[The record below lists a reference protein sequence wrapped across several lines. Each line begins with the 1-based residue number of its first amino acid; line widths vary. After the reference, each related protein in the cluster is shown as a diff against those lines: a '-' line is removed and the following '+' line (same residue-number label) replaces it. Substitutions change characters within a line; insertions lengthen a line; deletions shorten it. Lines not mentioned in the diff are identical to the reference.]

1 MPRVPTYDTAQVGQQ
16 PVRAVELRGVAPD
29 NSAIADG
36 LQSFQRGAQIL
47 VNKEREKADTAL
59 LMDADNQLTK
69 WQQKAMYD
77 ENGGVFTRKGK
88 NALDVTNQTLDQFE
102 QTQAEIAKN
111 LTNDQQRS
119 RYAQIVAS
127 RRNSLSNDLN
137 RYEYSERQNYYG
149 EVEKGQLET
158 SMQGAALD
166 YQDPAKVQGY
176 RQKIDAVLA
185 SRAERLGLSPEAA
198 QAERLKTNSGM
209 STAVIQRMLVDDPAK
224 AKGYFDSFKDTMT
237 AEDQIRASSGIDQ
250 GFRRL
255 EAEARQRQVEA
266 RQMQAINR
274 MELSSR
280 VQDASAAYSQG
291 LDFQNPPSRAD
302 FDAAYGKDKAAD
314 AYENFSKVQAIAPAI
329 REFATADPQE
339 RQAILDKFNPTRTA
353 AGSFFGDKAA
363 GMLEQGNIDLNAR
376 PTVKNADGSIS
387 TVRSISANFDGQE
400 VLIPT
405 VSDDGK
411 ILSNEEAIKSYQKTG
426 KHLGK
431 FDNPEDATAY
441 AESLH
446 EQQAKQYGG
455 DGVPTVGKG
464 FKEDSQLY
472 QHLTS
477 VGVGLLKQQQTDPAA
492 YVAKYSPVVQQAFA
506 AAQDAGTPEAYQAY
520 ATATVAEQERLG
532 VIQPQ
537 LLPKAAADQFA
548 AQFNQ
553 QVEGGENAAT
563 LIEQQAQLW
572 GKNFPAVLQ
581 QVGNKLP
588 AEAQVIATNLP
599 KDIAERMASVATI
612 KDADLYSGLQ
622 KGQKDEV
629 GQAVQQAM
637 LPFAESLQGQAGG
650 INTLSTMHKAAV
662 RTATSYV
669 LQGASPKDA
678 AQKVVDGMV
687 NDKYDFF
694 GTYRVPKTLD
704 TNAVSRGAEQ
714 ALRTLK
720 PDELMGLPGLKGVT
734 DEQNATQLYEA
745 LQAGGQWVPTN
756 DESGLALTLN
766 GYRVR
771 GKDGKPVVK
780 SWAELQQKGISAPSK
795 SGAPS
800 MGIYN

>member
-16 PVRAVELRGVAPD
+16 PVRAVELRGIAPD

-59 LMDADNQLTK
+59 LMDADNQLTQ

-88 NALDVTNQTLDQFE
+88 NALDVTNQTLEQFE

-166 YQDPAKVQGY
+166 YQDPAKVQSY

-209 STAVIQRMLVDDPAK
+209 STAVIQRMLVDDPGK

-314 AYENFSKVQAIAPAI
+314 AYENFAKVQAIAPAI

-339 RQAILDKFNPTRTA
+339 RQAILEKFQP
-353 AGSFFGDKAA
+353 
-363 GMLEQGNIDLNAR
+363 
-376 PTVKNADGSIS
+376 
-387 TVRSISANFDGQE
+387 
-400 VLIPT
+400 
-405 VSDDGK
+405 
-411 ILSNEEAIKSYQKTG
+411 
-426 KHLGK
+426 
-431 FDNPEDATAY
+431 
-441 AESLH
+441 
-446 EQQAKQYGG
+446 AK
-455 DGVPTVGKG
+455 DGVAGEG

-472 QHLTS
+472 QHLST
-477 VGVGLLKQQQTDPAA
+477 VGIGLMKQQQTDPAA
-492 YVAKYSPVVQQAFA
+492 YVAKYSPTVQRAFA
-506 AAQDAGTPEAYQAY
+506 AAQEAGTPEAYQAY
-520 ATATVAEQERLG
+520 ATASVAEQQRLG
-532 VIQPQ
+532 VMQPK
-537 LLPKAAADQFA
+537 LLPDAAANQFA
-548 AQFNQ
+548 ATFNQ
-553 QVEGGENAAT
+553 QIEGGENAAT

-588 AEAQVIATNLP
+588 AEAQVIATSLP
-599 KDIAERMASVATI
+599 KDLAERMAGVATI
-612 KDADLYSGLQ
+612 KDADLYAGLQ
-622 KGQKDEV
+622 KGQKDEI

-650 INTLSTMHKAAV
+650 INTYSTMNKAAV

-669 LQGASPKDA
+669 LQGESPKEA

-704 TNAVSRGAEQ
+704 TNAVSRGAEE
-714 ALRTLK
+714 ALKSIT
-720 PDELMGLPGLKGVT
+720 PDELMPLPGISGVAET
-734 DEQNATQLYEA
+734 ENARQLHEA

-780 SWAELQQKGISAPSK
+780 SWSELQQKGISAPNK

>member
-16 PVRAVELRGVAPD
+16 PVRAVELRGIAPD
-29 NSAIADG
+29 SSAIADG

-47 VNKEREKADTAL
+47 AAKEREKADTAL

-88 NALDVTNQTLDQFE
+88 NALDVTNQTLEQFE

-209 STAVIQRMLVDDPAK
+209 STAVIQRMLVDDPSK

-314 AYENFSKVQAIAPAI
+314 AYENFAKVQAIAPAI
-329 REFATADPQE
+329 REFATADPKE
-339 RQAILDKFNPTRTA
+339 RQAILEKFQP
-353 AGSFFGDKAA
+353 
-363 GMLEQGNIDLNAR
+363 
-376 PTVKNADGSIS
+376 
-387 TVRSISANFDGQE
+387 
-400 VLIPT
+400 
-405 VSDDGK
+405 
-411 ILSNEEAIKSYQKTG
+411 
-426 KHLGK
+426 
-431 FDNPEDATAY
+431 
-441 AESLH
+441 
-446 EQQAKQYGG
+446 AK
-455 DGVPTVGKG
+455 DGVAGEG

-472 QHLTS
+472 QHLNT
-477 VGVGLLKQQQTDPAA
+477 VGIGLMKQQQTDPAA

-506 AAQDAGTPEAYQAY
+506 VAQDAGTPEAYQAY

-532 VIQPQ
+532 VAQPK
-537 LLPKAAADQFA
+537 LLPDAAANQFA
-548 AQFNQ
+548 AKFNQ

-588 AEAQVIATNLP
+588 AEAQVIATSLP

-612 KDADLYSGLQ
+612 KDTDLYSGLQ
-622 KGQKDEV
+622 KGQKDEI

-650 INTLSTMHKAAV
+650 INTFSTMQKAAV

-669 LQGASPKDA
+669 LQGESPKDA

-714 ALRTLK
+714 ALRTIK

-734 DEQNATQLYEA
+734 DEQNATQLHEA

-780 SWAELQQKGISAPSK
+780 SWAELQQKGLKDPGQYRVAP
-795 SGAPS
+795 
-800 MGIYN
+800 MGIMP